1 MGTPDFAVPSLV
13 RLLLDGH
20 SVLAVVT
27 QPDRPAGRGKH
38 ISAPPIKS
46 LAKEKDLPIY
56 QPEKIEDEPFYRLLK
71 GLNLEAI
78 VVVAYGKIIPPEIL
92 RAPKYGCFNVHASLL
107 PKYRGA
113 APINWAII
121 NGEERTGITI
131 IEITEQVDSGP
142 IILQRMEPILPMD
155 TAGSLEERLAALG
168 AECLSEALT
177 LIAAGKAS
185 RTPQDERQASYAPKL
200 RKEDGLIAWNHKAM
214 AIHNRVRGLLPWP
227 SAYTFFEGRLV
238 KVLETSVLQREGY
251 VASPG
256 TIVESI
262 KGEGL
267 AVATGE
273 DLLLLRRLQPEN
285 RPPMEALE
293 FSRGYRAGPGKSFS
307 GRRDG

>member
-1 MGTPDFAVPSLV
+1 MGTPDFAVPSLA
-13 RLLLDGH
+13 RILQDGH
-20 SVLAVVT
+20 SILAVVT

-38 ISAPPIKS
+38 LSAPPVKRF
-46 LAKEKDLPIY
+46 AREHGLPLY

-71 GLNLEAI
+71 GLNLEVI
-78 VVVAYGKIIPPEIL
+78 VVVAYGKIIPLEIL
-92 RAPKYGCFNVHASLL
+92 RVPKYGCLNVHASLL

-121 NGEERTGITI
+121 NGEDLTGITI
-131 IEITEQVDSGP
+131 MEITEQLDSGP
-142 IILQRMEPILPMD
+142 IILQREEPILPMD

-168 AECLSEALT
+168 AECLSDALT
-177 LIAAGKAS
+177 LIVTGRTS
-185 RTPQDERQASYAPKL
+185 RITQDESQASYAPKL
-200 RKEDGLIAWNHKAM
+200 KKDDGLIAWNHKAM
-214 AIHNRVRGLLPWP
+214 EIHNRVRGLFPWP

-238 KVLETSVLQREGY
+238 KVLETSVLQRKGEI
-251 VASPG
+251 SPPG

-262 KGEGL
+262 KGQGL
-267 AVATGE
+267 AVVTGE
-273 DLLLLRRLQPEN
+273 GLLLLRRLQPEN